1 MHKLMTLNDLYNYYS
16 TNGKSMSFSSRE
28 TDEPIVVQVDGTMN
42 FAEETSSTDGL
53 YPVSVQL
60 NFVGDN
66 LNNSRIELKAQKNAN
81 SSSKYRPLLA
91 YIHEVDG
98 EPQFYGH
105 NYHCDDDGNI
115 VYDEQPIGVIIE
127 EAHIEHDD
135 EYDKDYAFANG
146 YVWEEYSKATEILE
160 REQKC
165 DVSVELSIRQLSYN
179 AEDHILVLDDFY
191 YSGCTLLGCD
201 ENGRKV
207 NPAMPGSK
215 ATLGDFTKSCYSQSN
230 DKLIDTLEKLN
241 NTLSMFNINAENT
254 ANTLEEGGVSIVNKF
269 EELLAQ
275 YSVSAEDVTFEY
287 ENLSD
292 EELETAFAE
301 AFANKDDDEPE
312 NEPNEPE
319 NGEGEEDDD
328 DKNKSNNS
336 VEFSMKNGEEVKTFS
351 LSLNDKVMAMYN
363 LVNETY
369 GEADC
374 DYYTVE
380 VYEDEK
386 YVDMHAL
393 FSEKNFRQSFS
404 VKKDTY
410 SLVGDRVETFARYM
424 TQDEIN
430 AFEKMKADF
439 AELQNTHAE
448 TAEKLAKYEAE
459 PEKMQILN
467 SEDYAQIAET
477 AEFAELKKEDTHFDM
492 SIEDV
497 KNKADE
503 MLLAYAKGHKL
514 EFAQGEGNEPKKHTA
529 KVLPR
534 TDVKPSRYG
543 NLFAR

>member
-1 MHKLMTLNDLYNYYS
+1 MAKIMTLNDLYNYYS
-16 TNGKSMSFSSRE
+16 NGEKSMSFSSKD
-28 TDEPIVVQVDGTMN
+28 TNEPIVVQVDGTMN
-42 FAEETSSTDGL
+42 FSEDSNPTDGL
-53 YPVSVQL
+53 YPVTVQL

-66 LNNSRIELKAQKNAN
+66 LNGSRIELKAQKNAN

-98 EPQFYGH
+98 QPQFYGH
-105 NYHCDDDGNI
+105 NFHTDDDGNI
-115 VYDEQPIGVIIE
+115 IYDEQPIGVIIE
-127 EAHIEHDD
+127 EAHIEHD
-135 EYDKDYAFANG
+135 EENKKDYAFANG

-160 REQKC
+160 REQMC

-179 AEDHILVLDDFY
+179 AQDKILVLDDFY

-201 ENGRKV
+201 ENGHKV

-230 DKLIDTLEKLN
+230 DRLIDTLEKLN

-254 ANTLEEGGVSIVNKF
+254 ANTLEEGGKSIVNKF
-269 EELLAQ
+269 EELLAK
-275 YSVSAEDVTFEY
+275 YSISAEDVPFEY

-301 AFANKDDDEPE
+301 AFTNKDDDEPE
-312 NEPNEPE
+312 NKPNEPE
-319 NGEGEEDDD
+319 ENEGEDD

-336 VEFSMKNGEEVKTFS
+336 VEFSTKIGEEVKTFS
-351 LSLNDKVMAMYN
+351 LSLNEKLNAIYE

-369 GEADC
+369 GETDC
-374 DYYTVE
+374 DYYSVE
-380 VYEDEK
+380 CYEDEK
-386 YVDMHAL
+386 YIDMHGL
-393 FSEKNFRQSFS
+393 FSGKNYRQSFS
-404 VKKDTY
+404 VKKNVY

-439 AELQNTHAE
+439 AELQTAHAE
-448 TAEKLAKYEAE
+448 TADKLAKYEAE

-477 AEFAELKKEDTHFDM
+477 VEFAELKKEDAHFDM
-492 SIEDV
+492 SVEDV

-514 EFAQGEGNEPKKHTA
+514 EFATENKQGVVPTA

-534 TDVKPSRYG
+534 PESKNGRYG
-543 NLFAR
+543 SLFVR

>member
-1 MHKLMTLNDLYNYYS
+1 MHKLMTLQDLYNYYS
-16 TNGKSMSFSSRE
+16 TNNKSMTFSSKE
-28 TDEPIVVQVDGTMN
+28 NNEPIVVQVDGTMN
-42 FAEETSSTDGL
+42 FAEEISSADGL
-53 YPVSVQL
+53 YPVTVQL

-98 EPQFYGH
+98 NPQFYGH
-105 NYHCDDDGNI
+105 NFHTDDDGNI
-115 VYDEQPIGVIIE
+115 VYDEQPVGVIIE

-201 ENGRKV
+201 ENGNKV

-215 ATLGDFTKSCYSQSN
+215 ASLGDFTKSCYSQSN
-230 DKLIDTLEKLN
+230 DKLVETLEKLN

-254 ANTLEEGGVSIVNKF
+254 ANTLEEGGKPIVNKF

-275 YSVSAEDVTFEY
+275 YSVSAEDITFEY

-292 EELETAFAE
+292 EELETAFAK
-301 AFANKDDDEPE
+301 AFADKDDNKPN
-312 NEPNEPE
+312 NEPNDPKE
-319 NGEGEEDDD
+319 GEGEEDD

-336 VEFSMKNGEEVKTFS
+336 VKFSMKNGEEVKTFS
-351 LSLNDKVMAMYN
+351 LSLNEKVMAMYN

-374 DYYTVE
+374 DCYTVE
-380 VYEDEK
+380 VYEDDK

-393 FSEKNFRQSFS
+393 FSERNFRQSFS
-404 VKKDTY
+404 VKKETY

-439 AELQNTHAE
+439 AELQNTHTE
-448 TAEKLAKYEAE
+448 TTEKLAKYEAE

-477 AEFAELKKEDTHFDM
+477 AEFAELKKEDAHFDM
-492 SIEDV
+492 SVEDV

-514 EFAQGEGNEPKKHTA
+514 EFAQATENNRKPSART
-529 KVLPR
+529 LPR

-543 NLFAR
+543 TLFAR